1 MVIITTW
8 SLPSSHQEKGS
19 VGKQSHGAATQD
31 SSGSSE
37 EGRTSAQMSLGS
49 STAAKSR
56 RHQS

>member
-1 MVIITTW
+1 MVIMTTW

-31 SSGSSE
+31 SGGPSE
-37 EGRTSAQMSLGS
+37 EGRASAQVSLGS
-49 STAAKSR
+49 SAAAESW